1 MYLTVSVYKSTLRLI
16 GVVFICLG
24 VLLGYSAFE
33 ALFDP
38 SVKINLNGA
47 EQNEPEAKMFSLILP
62 LILILAGAVLCT
74 SKGEN
79 LTSLHKARETFWSI
93 FMVNSAYKK
102 SLSKGCK
109 TAGFYS
115 FSANSSKLCNAF

>member
-1 MYLTVSVYKSTLRLI
+1 MYLPVSVYKNTLCLI
-16 GVVFICLG
+16 GVLFICVG

-38 SVKINLNGA
+38 GVTINLNGVERNDA
-47 EQNEPEAKMFSLILP
+47 EAKMFSLILP
-62 LILILAGAVLCT
+62 LILIFAGAALCI

-93 FMVNSAYKK
+93 FHGK
-102 SLSKGCK
+102 
-109 TAGFYS
+109 
-115 FSANSSKLCNAF
+115 

>member
-1 MYLTVSVYKSTLRLI
+1 MYLPVSFYRNTLRLI
-16 GVVFICLG
+16 GVLFICVG

-38 SVKINLNGA
+38 SVTINLNGVERNDA
-47 EQNEPEAKMFSLILP
+47 EAKMFSLILP
-62 LILILAGAVLCT
+62 LILIFAGAVLCI

-93 FMVNSAYKK
+93 FHGK
-102 SLSKGCK
+102 
-109 TAGFYS
+109 
-115 FSANSSKLCNAF
+115 

>member
-24 VLLGYSAFE
+24 VFLGYSAFE

-38 SVKINLNGA
+38 SVRINLNGA
-47 EQNEPEAKMFSLILP
+47 EQNAPEAKMFSLILP

-93 FMVNSAYKK
+93 FY
-102 SLSKGCK
+102 SK
-109 TAGFYS
+109 
-115 FSANSSKLCNAF
+115 